1 MVRLGK
7 WQLDLPEYF
16 VARYFHEFVK
26 WAQTVPTLEFEPT
39 RFITFL
45 EGDFAERSPDPEQ
58 GKKLYGA
65 WLFAKTGAHF
75 VECEPYREQD
85 RDKIRKHCARMQL
98 FGVRARDRL
107 VEPPRPGIPGLS
119 PQRMNGE

>member
-1 MVRLGK
+1 MISLGK
-7 WQLDLPEYF
+7 WRIDVPEYF

-26 WAQTVPTLEFEPT
+26 WAGQIGTGEFQPT
-39 RFITFL
+39 RLFVFN
-45 EGDFAERSPDPEQ
+45 EGALAKDSPDPEQ
-58 GKKLYGA
+58 GKELLGA
-65 WLFAKTGAHF
+65 WLFAKIGARTI
-75 VECEPYREQD
+75 ECAPYREHD
-85 RDKIRKHCARMQL
+85 RDLIKRHCSRMQL